1 MTILA
6 AIMTALAAAE
16 FVCLVALTWRRSET
30 ARTAELQAALSYV
43 VDHVDHFDRV
53 IFIRAYL
60 AGNSQLLAQQFPTW
74 ASYRNDRVA
83 IATDIT
89 A

>member
-30 ARTAELQAALSYV
+30 KLAL
-43 VDHVDHFDRV
+43 
-53 IFIRAYL
+53 
-60 AGNSQLLAQQFPTW
+60 
-74 ASYRNDRVA
+74 
-83 IATDIT
+83 ATDFT